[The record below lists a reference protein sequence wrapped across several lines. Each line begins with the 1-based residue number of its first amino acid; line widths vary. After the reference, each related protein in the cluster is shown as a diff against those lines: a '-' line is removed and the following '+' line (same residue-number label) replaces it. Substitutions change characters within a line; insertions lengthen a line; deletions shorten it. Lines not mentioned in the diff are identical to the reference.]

1 MCTFNTFPT
10 HRKKDYIYYRMEECC
25 YYHCRISG
33 SVVSRLRSRLQ
44 QGHSIWP
51 QWHWNNS
58 SSAPRWPQWQCA
70 RSPAGLSLWWP
81 RALPAPGGGGHDWT
95 HSVHLKDHN
104 IFILLSWNYS
114 QLTKCQLCVWMMMVT
129 KTKHWAYGLSPSSC
143 PWTLDNAQKLICN
156 SLLISSTSA

>member
-1 MCTFNTFPT
+1 MCTFNTFQHT
-10 HRKKDYIYYRMEECC
+10 GRRIIYYRMGECC
-25 YYHCRISG
+25 KNYHCRISG

-51 QWHWNNS
+51 QWHWNIA
-58 SSAPRWPQWQCA
+58 SSASRSPQCA
-70 RSPAGLSLWWP
+70 GSPAGLSLRWP

-104 IFILLSWNYS
+104 IFISLSWDYYH
-114 QLTKCQLCVWMMMVT
+114 LTKCQLCVWMMMVT
-129 KTKHWAYGLSPSSC
+129 KTKHWTYGLSPSSC